1 MHLHMIQTLLGG
13 LAIALGALLLIGL
26 LLLLLLHVTRAVDS
40 RRVQRMREQ
49 LLCLISGAAEAKRM
63 KNHIYEMVN
72 PEGKLDQLC
81 DIRGIRTTRG
91 LIVMAETAGELSG
104 ATFEK
109 LQKEVANNMK
119 KAKEELAQTEVHA
132 EAGGGLV
139 KVTMTGRYI
148 VKRIEINPEL
158 LQDEPDMIE
167 DLIAA
172 AVNDAVRQAEVVSEE
187 KMQKANSGMGLPPG
201 LAGMF

>member
-1 MHLHMIQTLLGG
+1 MIEIRSKVMNINMLMQQ
-13 LAIALGALLLIGL
+13 A
-26 LLLLLLHVTRAVDS
+26 
-40 RRVQRMREQ
+40 QRMQ
-49 LLCLISGAAEAKRM
+49 KDM
-63 KNHIYEMVN
+63 
-72 PEGKLDQLC
+72 
-81 DIRGIRTTRG
+81 
-91 LIVMAETAGELSG
+91 ET
-104 ATFEK
+104 
-109 LQKEVANNMK
+109 NIK

-139 KVTMTGRYI
+139 KVTMTGRYL

-158 LQDEPDMIE
+158 LQDEPDIIE

-172 AVNDAVRQAEVVSEE
+172 AVNDAVRQAEVISEE

>member
-1 MHLHMIQTLLGG
+1 MNINMLMQQ
-13 LAIALGALLLIGL
+13 A
-26 LLLLLLHVTRAVDS
+26 
-40 RRVQRMREQ
+40 QRM
-49 LLCLISGAAEAKRM
+49 
-63 KNHIYEMVN
+63 
-72 PEGKLDQLC
+72 
-81 DIRGIRTTRG
+81 
-91 LIVMAETAGELSG
+91 
-104 ATFEK
+104 
-109 LQKEVANNMK
+109 QKDMESNI

>member
-1 MHLHMIQTLLGG
+1 MNINMLMQQ
-13 LAIALGALLLIGL
+13 A
-26 LLLLLLHVTRAVDS
+26 
-40 RRVQRMREQ
+40 QRM
-49 LLCLISGAAEAKRM
+49 
-63 KNHIYEMVN
+63 
-72 PEGKLDQLC
+72 
-81 DIRGIRTTRG
+81 
-91 LIVMAETAGELSG
+91 
-104 ATFEK
+104 
-109 LQKEVANNMK
+109 QKDMESNIK

-172 AVNDAVRQAEVVSEE
+172 AVNDAVRQAEIISEE

>member
-1 MHLHMIQTLLGG
+1 MNINMLMQQ
-13 LAIALGALLLIGL
+13 A
-26 LLLLLLHVTRAVDS
+26 
-40 RRVQRMREQ
+40 QRM
-49 LLCLISGAAEAKRM
+49 
-63 KNHIYEMVN
+63 
-72 PEGKLDQLC
+72 
-81 DIRGIRTTRG
+81 
-91 LIVMAETAGELSG
+91 
-104 ATFEK
+104 
-109 LQKEVANNMK
+109 QKDMESNIK

-158 LQDEPDMIE
+158 LQDEPEMIE

>member
-1 MHLHMIQTLLGG
+1 MNINMLMQQ
-13 LAIALGALLLIGL
+13 A
-26 LLLLLLHVTRAVDS
+26 
-40 RRVQRMREQ
+40 QRMQ
-49 LLCLISGAAEAKRM
+49 KDM
-63 KNHIYEMVN
+63 
-72 PEGKLDQLC
+72 
-81 DIRGIRTTRG
+81 
-91 LIVMAETAGELSG
+91 ET
-104 ATFEK
+104 
-109 LQKEVANNMK
+109 NIK
-119 KAKEELAQTEVHA
+119 KAKEELAQTEVQA

-172 AVNDAVRQAEVVSEE
+172 AVNDAVRQAEVISEE
-187 KMQKANSGMGLPPG
+187 KMKKANSGMGLPPG